1 MMALRLSLVA
11 GALAA
16 AALVAQPASLIQ
28 SAIAA
33 GQIGE
38 RYDGYMGFVVTPSP
52 ALRRQVQSINIRRRN
67 LYVELSTRRNVTPE
81 IAGIATGCELIGR
94 ISVGEAY
101 MLSDGSWRRR
111 APGEPA
117 PVPDRCR

>member
-16 AALVAQPASLIQ
+16 APLVAQPASLIQ